1 MSSTISK
8 VNFELVSDNL
18 PVVKRDVSLADQ
30 NLAVPSNPVALT
42 DGEWC
47 TLDANGKLIRVTDI
61 TNLSAI
67 GALKAFPVWFELGRY
82 DRQAMSRKATTVL
95 YLGSYEAETR
105 VYDSA
110 VGTPIT
116 TALQWLKV
124 RTIAIGT
131 RNFSGLVGHG
141 GSGDT
146 DPVVGYVTKLP
157 AANGGKLRFISG
169 GRL

>member
-8 VNFELVSDNL
+8 VNFELVTDNL
-18 PVVKRDVSLADQ
+18 PVIKRDVSLADQ
-30 NLAVPSNPVALT
+30 TLAVPTNPVALT

-47 TLDANGKLIRVTDI
+47 TLDSNGKLIRVTDI

-67 GALKAFPVWFELGRY
+67 GAVKSFPVWFELGRY

-95 YLGSYEAETR
+95 YRGEYEAETR
-105 VYDSA
+105 VYDA
-110 VGTPIT
+110 LVGTPIT
-116 TALQWLKV
+116 TMLQWLKA

-131 RNFSGLVGHG
+131 RNFTGLVGHG

-146 DPVVGYVTKLP
+146 DPVIGYVTKLP
-157 AANGGKLRFISG
+157 SSNGGKLRFISG
-169 GRL
+169 CRL

>member
-8 VNFELVSDNL
+8 VNFELVTDHL
-18 PVVKRDVSLADQ
+18 PLIKRDVSLADP
-30 NLAVPSNPVALT
+30 NLSVPTNAVALT

-61 TNLSAI
+61 TSLAAI
-67 GALKAFPVWFELGRY
+67 GAVKAFPVWFEVGRY
-82 DRQAMSRKATTVL
+82 DRQAMSRKATTII
-95 YLGSYEAETR
+95 YRGEYEAETR
-105 VYDSA
+105 VYDA
-110 VGTPIT
+110 TVGTPIT
-116 TALQWLKV
+116 TPLQWLKV

-131 RNFSGLVGHG
+131 RNFSGLVGHA

-157 AANGGKLRFISG
+157 SANGGKLRYISG

>member
-8 VNFELVSDNL
+8 VNFELVTDNL
-18 PVVKRDVSLADQ
+18 PVVKRDMSLADQ
-30 NLAVPSNPVALT
+30 TLAVPTNPVALT

-61 TNLSAI
+61 TSLSSI
-67 GALKAFPVWFELGRY
+67 GALKSFPVWFELGRY
-82 DRQAMSRKATTVL
+82 DRQAMSRKATTL
-95 YLGSYEAETR
+95 IFRGEYEAETR
-105 VYDSA
+105 IYDSV
-110 VGTPIT
+110 VGTPIA

-131 RNFSGLVGHG
+131 RNYSGLVGHG

-146 DPVVGYVTKLP
+146 DPVIGYVTKLP
-157 AANGGKLRFISG
+157 SANGGKLRYISG